1 MTPENNFI
9 EIFKCKYLVNSEYLK
24 DILSENKIEAL
35 INYENNGILVKN
47 SDIKVALEIIST
59 QDIDESETI
68 DQENFMTEYKEWND
82 NNLNPG
88 HYLGGNIPF
97 FIKTR
102 SNHLFFGVATL
113 GFFILQAVTLIYYS
127 NFSFWNIIFTILTFL
142 SGVNFMISWFNYQN
156 EKKRKKN
163 NK

>member
-1 MTPENNFI
+1 MTSGNNFI

-24 DILSENKIEAL
+24 DILSENKMGAHIK
-35 INYENNGILVKN
+35 NGILVKN
-47 SDIKVALEIIST
+47 SDIKIALEIIST

-102 SNHLFFGVATL
+102 SNHLFWGIATL
-113 GFFILQAVTLIYYS
+113 GFFILQAVTLIYSS
-127 NFSFWNIIFTILTFL
+127 NFSL
-142 SGVNFMISWFNYQN
+142 WFNYQN
-156 EKKRKKN
+156 EKKRKK
-163 NK
+163 

>member
-1 MTPENNFI
+1 MTPEDNFI

-24 DILSENKIEAL
+24 DILSENKIEAH
-35 INYENNGILVKN
+35 IKNGILVKN
-47 SDIKVALEIIST
+47 SDIKIALEIIST
-59 QDIDESETI
+59 QDIDEGETI

-102 SNHLFFGVATL
+102 SNYLFWEL
-113 GFFILQAVTLIYYS
+113 LP
-127 NFSFWNIIFTILTFL
+127 WDFL
-142 SGVNFMISWFNYQN
+142 FY
-156 EKKRKKN
+156 KL
-163 NK
+163 

>member
-1 MTPENNFI
+1 MGAHI
-9 EIFKCKYLVNSEYLK
+9 K
-24 DILSENKIEAL
+24 
-35 INYENNGILVKN
+35 NGILVKN
-47 SDIKVALEIIST
+47 SDIKIALEIIST

-102 SNHLFFGVATL
+102 SNHLFWGIATL
-113 GFFILQAVTLIYYS
+113 GFFILQAVTLIYSS
-127 NFSFWNIIFTILTFL
+127 NFSL
-142 SGVNFMISWFNYQN
+142 WFNYQN
-156 EKKRKKN
+156 EKKRKKITN
-163 NK
+163 NNSGTKPHKYQM